1 MSRGTKDSVDEELDD
16 DRDLESQDDAQHP
29 FNQDVVSLQRRHV
42 ALQFRN
48 IPLEL
53 GNIRLDS

>member
-1 MSRGTKDSVDEELDD
+1 MDEELDD